1 MLIFL
6 KERPLY
12 IGMAGSKQGIFV
24 HKSLRLRNRA
34 DFSRVYRHG
43 KSFANYQFVVYW
55 FRKKEVE
62 KFRVGIS
69 VSKKVGNAVVRNRMR
84 RLVKEIMRHHEDK
97 LIEHVD
103 LVFIV
108 RKGAIEMSYKDLEKS
123 VLHVL
128 RKASLLK
135 PPGR

>member
-1 MLIFL
+1 MQ
-6 KERPLY
+6 KT
-12 IGMAGSKQGIFV
+12 
-24 HKSLRLRNRA
+24 LRLRNRA

-43 KSFANYQFVVYW
+43 RSFANHQFVVYW

-62 KFRVGIS
+62 QFRVGIS

-84 RLVKEIMRHHEDK
+84 RMVKEIVRHHDSE

-108 RKGAIEMSYKDLEKS
+108 RKGAITMPYKDMERS

-135 PPGR
+135 TSNR

>member
-1 MLIFL
+1 
-6 KERPLY
+6 
-12 IGMAGSKQGIFV
+12 
-24 HKSLRLRNRA
+24 
-34 DFSRVYRHG
+34 
-43 KSFANYQFVVYW
+43 VYW

-84 RLVKEIMRHHEDK
+84 RLVKEIVRHQEDR

-108 RKGAIEMSYKDLEKS
+108 RKGALNMPYKDLEKS
-123 VLHVL
+123 ILHVL
-128 RKASLLK
+128 RKASLLR

>member
-1 MLIFL
+1 MG
-6 KERPLY
+6 R
-12 IGMAGSKQGIFV
+12 QGIRL

-43 KSFANYQFVVYW
+43 KSFANHQFVVYW

-84 RLVKEIMRHHEDK
+84 RLVKEIVRHQEDR

-108 RKGAIEMSYKDLEKS
+108 RKGALDMPYKDLEKS
-123 VLHVL
+123 ILHVL
-128 RKASLLK
+128 RKASLLR

>member
-1 MLIFL
+1 MS
-6 KERPLY
+6 R
-12 IGMAGSKQGIFV
+12 QGIRL

-43 KSFANYQFVVYW
+43 KSFANHQFVVYW

-84 RLVKEIMRHHEDK
+84 RLVKEIVRHQEDR

-108 RKGAIEMSYKDLEKS
+108 RKGALDMPYKDLEKS
-123 VLHVL
+123 ILHVL
-128 RKASLLK
+128 RKASLLR

>member
-1 MLIFL
+1 M
-6 KERPLY
+6 
-12 IGMAGSKQGIFV
+12 Q
-24 HKSLRLRNRA
+24 KSLRLRNRA

-43 KSFANYQFVVYW
+43 RSFANHQFVVYW

-62 KFRVGIS
+62 QFRVGIS

-84 RLVKEIMRHHEDK
+84 RLVKEIVRHHDAE

-108 RKGAIEMSYKDLEKS
+108 RKGALTMPYKDMERS

-135 PPGR
+135 TSNR

>member
-1 MLIFL
+1 M
-6 KERPLY
+6 
-12 IGMAGSKQGIFV
+12 

-43 KSFANYQFVVYW
+43 KSFANHQFVVYW

-84 RLVKEIMRHHEDK
+84 RLVKEIVRHHEDR

-108 RKGAIEMSYKDLEKS
+108 RKGALDLPYKDLEKC

-135 PPGR
+135 PPGH

>member
-1 MLIFL
+1 V
-6 KERPLY
+6 
-12 IGMAGSKQGIFV
+12 Q
-24 HKSLRLRNRA
+24 KSLRLRNRA

-43 KSFANYQFVVYW
+43 RSFANHQFVVYW

-62 KFRVGIS
+62 QFRVGIS

-84 RLVKEIMRHHEDK
+84 RLVKEIVRHHDAE

-108 RKGAIEMSYKDLEKS
+108 RKGALTMPYKDMERS

-135 PPGR
+135 TSNR

>member
-1 MLIFL
+1 M
-6 KERPLY
+6 
-12 IGMAGSKQGIFV
+12 Q
-24 HKSLRLRNRA
+24 KSLRLRNRA

-43 KSFANYQFVVYW
+43 KSFANHQFVVYW

-69 VSKKVGNAVVRNRMR
+69 ASKKIGNAVVRNRMR
-84 RLVKEIMRHHEDK
+84 RMIKEIVRHHELD
-97 LIEHVD
+97 LIEHID

-108 RKGAIEMSYKDLEKS
+108 RKGALDMPYKDMEKS
-123 VLHVL
+123 ILHVL

-135 PPGR
+135 QKSR